1 MATTKTV
8 KINVDKK
15 ARIEYPR
22 ATIAANIVPAMRT
35 PDASFPLRVSV
46 LKTETSEDG
55 ALALVPDKDGHPTVV
70 KTILERIKPDG
81 KETFCGLKSPYHS
94 TWAYS
99 LAHAVVVFVQ
109 GGNVK
114 GRVYAS
120 TFAHNY
126 ARPELDMTK
135 LFEHSGFQLLVE
147 MPASKSM
154 PATMGKKTS
163 AWIVPIA
170 ALSQYAITLANM
182 TAMADSMTEQRAA
195 EVETDAGEPEVIEF
209 EL

>member
-1 MATTKTV
+1 MATV

-35 PDASFPLRVSV
+35 PDSSFPLRVSV
-46 LKTETSEDG
+46 LKTETNEDG
-55 ALALVPDKDGHPTVV
+55 TLALVPDADGHPTVV
-70 KTILERIKPDG
+70 KAILERVKPDG
-81 KETFCGLKSPYHS
+81 KETKCGLKSPYHS

-99 LAHAVVVFVQ
+99 LAHAVVAFIQ

-135 LFEHSGFQLLVE
+135 LFELSGFQLLIE

-163 AWIVPIA
+163 GWIIPIA
-170 ALSQYAITLANM
+170 ALSSYAIAIASMTTL
-182 TAMADSMTEQRAA
+182 ADSMTEQKAIEEA
-195 EVETDAGEPEVIEF
+195 TETGEPEVIEF